1 MAGTTLTTH
10 TDDRGVAT
18 LTLNRPEKANAI
30 DRTLLTPL
38 LEELHDVAASSSVRV
53 VVLRGAGKH
62 FCAGADLGDLRNG
75 DAKGTV
81 PELCDVLDRLPK
93 PTICIVQG
101 ACIGAGLA
109 LAACCD
115 TVIATRDA
123 HFSIPEVRLGI
134 APAPLIPI
142 MLRACG
148 ERFLR
153 RHLLSGRR
161 FDSLE
166 AHRVGLVHEVCDS
179 SGLDDMV
186 ARSVDDYLRA
196 APGAVQAAKTL
207 LQPASRSD
215 QPHSRHE
222 LEAMFDKMSTSHEA
236 KEGLASFRE
245 RRSPEWYRH

>member
-1 MAGTTLTTH
+1 MAGTTLATH

-30 DRTLLTPL
+30 DRTLLVL
-38 LEELHDVAASSSVRV
+38 LRDTLQDVAVSSSVRI

-62 FCAGADLGDLRNG
+62 FCAGADLGDLRS
-75 DAKGTV
+75 DDTKAIV
-81 PELCDVLDRLPK
+81 PELCELLDRLPK
-93 PTICIVQG
+93 PTIGVVQG
-101 ACIGAGLA
+101 ACVGGGLA

-134 APAPLIPI
+134 APAPLMPVMI
-142 MLRACG
+142 RACG

-153 RHLLSGRR
+153 RYLLSGGR

-166 AHRVGLVHEVCDS
+166 AHRAGLVHEICDS
-179 SGLDDMV
+179 SNLEGMV
-186 ARSVDDYLRA
+186 ARSIDDYLRA
-196 APGAVQAAKTL
+196 APGAVQAAKVL
-207 LQPASRSD
+207 LQPSSSMDRAHSSR
-215 QPHSRHE
+215 E
-222 LEAMFDKMSTSHEA
+222 LEEMFEKMSTSHEA

-245 RRSPEWYRH
+245 RRSPAWYPG